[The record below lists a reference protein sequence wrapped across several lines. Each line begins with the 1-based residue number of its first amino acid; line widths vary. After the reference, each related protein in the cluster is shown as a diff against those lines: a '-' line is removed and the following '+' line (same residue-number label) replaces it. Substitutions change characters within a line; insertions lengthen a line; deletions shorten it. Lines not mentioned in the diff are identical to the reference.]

1 MTAET
6 VIGVV
11 PAQTEFRT
19 CQYTGLKVDTAAQ
32 TLIKVN
38 AVAAVIFLAIGGVMV
53 LLAECRDGYGNAT
66 FFDWFR
72 FRDLREFE
80 TELRKRYEINGQTAF
95 ATLDKAQRFRVIL
108 VSALPP
114 EEVATMGMV
123 PAKSLDDAMEKAE
136 HLLPENW
143 SAYVIPQGGTVLPV
157 MGNAHFSA
165 ISV

>member
-1 MTAET
+1 
-6 VIGVV
+6 
-11 PAQTEFRT
+11 
-19 CQYTGLKVDTAAQ
+19 
-32 TLIKVN
+32 
-38 AVAAVIFLAIGGVMV
+38 MV

-123 PAKSLDDAMEKAE
+123 PAKTLDEAMEKAE
-136 HLLPENW
+136 KLLPENY

-157 MGNAHFSA
+157 SA
-165 ISV
+165 SS